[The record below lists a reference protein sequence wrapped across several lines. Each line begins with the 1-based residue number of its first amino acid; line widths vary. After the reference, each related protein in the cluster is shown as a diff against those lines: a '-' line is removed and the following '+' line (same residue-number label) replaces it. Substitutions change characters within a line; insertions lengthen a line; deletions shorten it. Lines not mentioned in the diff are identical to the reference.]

1 MWRPAGC
8 QARSGPGSVWRV
20 VCSNTAGGAGTAAAA
35 AVGHPWECEGPAPEL
50 LSVLLDNNSIEMC
63 ILKEFQ
69 DLLNNKISVLLSYK
83 RKFSKEDNS
92 DPTDLVDPGS
102 SVEGPGDGGDLP
114 VVDVGHHRN
123 CLDGDAAQTLLY
135 RVLPSSSSAP
145 ALELIIRE
153 VQLGKTLL

>member
-1 MWRPAGC
+1 M
-8 QARSGPGSVWRV
+8 
-20 VCSNTAGGAGTAAAA
+20 
-35 AVGHPWECEGPAPEL
+35 
-50 LSVLLDNNSIEMC
+50 
-63 ILKEFQ
+63 Q
-69 DLLNNKISVLLSYK
+69 DLLNNKIPVSEVFTDR
-83 RKFSKEDNS
+83 RKKENP
-92 DPTDLVDPGS
+92 DPTDLVDPGA

-135 RVLPSSSSAP
+135 RVLPSSPSAP